1 MNWDAVQAVTEVVGL
16 IVVVASVIYIAIQT
30 RQTNDH
36 ATASSEIE
44 WFNAWNNILNNWVSD
59 QITNDIVRRG
69 FDGFDDLDK
78 AAQSVFHMRIA
89 AMVNHWILA
98 KTLNAKG
105 LLSDELIVGAT
116 KVVIAILTTPGGYQY
131 LKHDWK
137 LYPGGAEILR
147 MVEES
152 RGKVPCLTDVQP
164 WWSAKD

>member
-1 MNWDAVQAVTEVVGL
+1 MNWDAVQAVTEIVGL

-30 RQTNDH
+30 KQTNDH

-59 QITNDIVRRG
+59 QRTNDIVRRG
-69 FDGFDDLDK
+69 FDGFEELDK
-78 AAQSVFHMRIA
+78 AEQSVFHMRIA
-89 AMVNHWILA
+89 AIVNHWILA
-98 KTLNAKG
+98 KKLSAKG
-105 LLSDELIVGAT
+105 LLSDDVSAEAT
-116 KVVIAILTTPGGYQY
+116 KVVIAVLSTPGGYEY
-131 LKHDWK
+131 LKHDWQ